1 MTYIAIVLFQEMELL
16 LITYFIVAHIVV
28 VLGDLSDLRRPF
40 VNHDYERFTAGL
52 LSPHT
57 YGQFT
62 TELLSHGYSNI
73 TLDLRGSKS
82 SSLVARQECETA
94 GYGA

>member
-1 MTYIAIVLFQEMELL
+1 MAYIAKVLFHEMELL
-16 LITYFIVAHIVV
+16 LITYLLVAPIVV

-40 VNHDYERFTAGL
+40 ANHDYEKFTTGL
-52 LSPHT
+52 LYSHD

-73 TLDLRGSKS
+73 TLDLRGSES